1 MLAVGSDTSI
11 FFGGSIAAAVIAGM
25 IALFA
30 PCCVSVMLPTYFAAS
45 FQNRRLLVAMTFLF
59 AAGVATVIVPIAL
72 GASLVRRVLLDGHS
86 IIYSIGGVTL
96 LLLAAFTL
104 TGGQMRLPSP
114 GGRPTGRGPVGV
126 YALGLFSGVASSC
139 CAPVLIGVIA
149 LSSVTNSFLQALGLA
164 FAYVFGM
171 VAPLLVIS
179 LLWDHFDW
187 KSNPLFRQRNV
198 TWRLGRF
205 TRTISG
211 TALVGGIMLALMGGW
226 ALVVSTQ
233 GGMQTSSTGWQGR
246 LLLWLQRQ
254 GRSAYEILDAF
265 PGWSIAIGLI
275 LIVATLARLAA
286 HQIGWLDSPQQHD
299 EPIDTKQ
306 TGHEYQKSLRC
317 RRTWAWSTGSPDRS
331 RIMLTAET
339 SGPQNTAK
347 LNVHF

>member
-1 MLAVGSDTSI
+1 MMLAVGSDTSI
-11 FFGGSIAAAVIAGM
+11 FFGGSIAAATIAGM

-45 FQNRRLLVAMTFLF
+45 FQNRRLLIAMTFLF
-59 AAGVATVIVPIAL
+59 AAGIATVIVPIAL

-104 TGGQMRLPSP
+104 TGGQIRLPSP
-114 GGRPTGRGPVGV
+114 GGRSTGRGPVGV

-149 LSSVTNSFLQALGLA
+149 LSGVTDSFLQALGLGL
-164 FAYVFGM
+164 AYVFGM
-171 VAPLLVIS
+171 VAPLLIIS

-187 KSNPLFRQRNV
+187 KSSPLFRRRSV

-211 TALVGGIMLALMGGW
+211 TALASGILLALMGGW
-226 ALVVSTQ
+226 ALAVSTQ
-233 GGMQTSSTGWQGR
+233 GGMQSSSQGWQGR

-254 GRSAYEILDAF
+254 GRSASDILDNF
-265 PGWSIAIGLI
+265 PGWSIAVGLI
-275 LIVATLARLAA
+275 TIVALLARLAA
-286 HQIGWLDSPQQHD
+286 RQIGWLESSPQSEQ
-299 EPIDTKQ
+299 PIDTKQ
-306 TGHEYQKSLRC
+306 TDREYQK
-317 RRTWAWSTGSPDRS
+317 
-331 RIMLTAET
+331 
-339 SGPQNTAK
+339 
-347 LNVHF
+347 